1 MAGDAAATPVLTAG
15 IRPMVA
21 VSRGSAEAMA
31 RDFAA
36 AFAGAAPAAILL
48 FAADG
53 ACLPALWLK
62 LRAAFGPDCRV
73 LGCSSAGEF
82 AFGGYDSGSTVA
94 IALPAAHFTI
104 APVLLPELRASAS
117 LNWLLALREAAE
129 QVPDQPGRSRFG
141 ILLIDGLSQREELVS
156 ALIDATLPG
165 TLVLGGSAGDGLRFA
180 RTEVMLDGTNRPD
193 SAIFCLMST
202 DFAVEEI
209 VFDHIM
215 PTPARMVVTEAD
227 PEQRLILEID
237 AEPAAQEYA
246 RLIGVAPGA
255 LCPAAFAENPLLV
268 QIGGKQFVRAISG
281 VAPGGGLR
289 LMSSVDTGSVM
300 TLGRAVDLTDGLED
314 RLARL
319 GRPAALILGF
329 DCILRR
335 IALEQAGLQEDAA
348 RIFRRWN
355 VAGFNTYGEQ
365 HGGIHVNQTFVGLA
379 FLDPDPVSPHA

>member
-1 MAGDAAATPVLTAG
+1 MDRAAAGGAG
-15 IRPMVA
+15 LAADARPLVA
-21 VSRGSAEAMA
+21 VSRGSAEEMA
-31 RDFAA
+31 QDFLA
-36 AFAGAAPAAILL
+36 AFAGARPAAILL

-53 ACLPALWLK
+53 TCLPSLWRALSQG
-62 LRAAFGPDCRV
+62 FGPACRV

-82 AFGGYDSGSTVA
+82 AFGGYASGTTVA
-94 IALPAAHFTI
+94 IALPAAHFRVS
-104 APVLLPELRASAS
+104 AVQLQGLRASAS
-117 LNWLLALREAAE
+117 LNWLLALRAAGEA
-129 QVPDQPGRSRFG
+129 VPEEPGRSRFG

-180 RTEVMLDGTNRPD
+180 RTEVMLDGENRPD
-193 SAIFCLMST
+193 TAIFCLMST
-202 DFAVEEI
+202 DFAIEEI

-215 PTPARMVVTEAD
+215 PTGARMVVTDAD
-227 PEQRLILEID
+227 PEERLILEID
-237 AEPAAQEYA
+237 AEPAAREYA
-246 RLIGVAPGA
+246 RLIGTTPEA
-255 LCPAAFAENPLLV
+255 LGPAAFAENPLLV
-268 QIGGKQFVRAISG
+268 QIGGKQFVRAIAG
-281 VAPGGGLR
+281 LTPEGGLR
-289 LMSSVDTGSVM
+289 LMSSIETGSVM
-300 TLGRAVDLTDGLED
+300 TLGRAVDLTDGLEE
-314 RLARL
+314 RLGRL

-379 FLDPDPVSPHA
+379 FLDPDGGTAHA